1 MSYFDGVVSQDIVY
15 DLLFGAGSVSKIF
28 EDSHY
33 KFMVLFTNGY
43 EVPFTEEGIPGWGS
57 FKKQTLF
64 YKQDID
70 LTDID
75 FSPISKVL
83 SEKKIIKLREKNKLQ
98 VRVPSGVWRSAKKA
112 ELCYVE
118 KLLENEQYHLFR
130 KKPANK
136 PKECE

>member
-1 MSYFDGVVSQDIVY
+1 MSYFDGVMSQDIVY

-33 KFMVLFTNGY
+33 KFMVEFANGY
-43 EVPFTEEGIPGWGS
+43 EVPFTEDGVPGWGS

-64 YKQDID
+64 FKQDID

-112 ELCYVE
+112 EISYVE

-130 KKPANK
+130 EKPVKK

>member
-1 MSYFDGVVSQDIVY
+1 MSYFDGIVSQDVVY

-33 KFMVLFTNGY
+33 KFMVEFTNGH
-43 EVPFTEEGIPGWGS
+43 EVPFTEDGIPGWGS

-112 ELCYVE
+112 EPSYVE

-130 KKPANK
+130 KKPAKK